1 VISRIAVWGR
11 VRGQQFGESALRPC
25 GSNAVLPGNR
35 STRLDLDTRIP
46 SESIGWMVCPSC
58 QSGPMKQA
66 VEPGSAGSMERLRLA
81 TGAPDCGRA
90 RGNHGRQPLRTRPDW
105 QGAIWKAVL
114 ASPGRGHYSHLPLS
128 LLGKPT
134 DWDWPSLDHLSSP
147 ATAEVVLEVR
157 LVNDMKT
164 IMNDQEF
171 REMVGHLAAVLKI
184 RPKKLRK
191 NWHCRRGFAIE
202 EPPTNE
208 PPLPDTTPG

>member
-1 VISRIAVWGR
+1 MWLQRGVSRAIEVPILILTPVIPRSLLDGMPELPKWTDEAGGKAWLRWIDGKIAACDR
-11 VRGQQFGESALRPC
+11 
-25 GSNAVLPGNR
+25 
-35 STRLDLDTRIP
+35 
-46 SESIGWMVCPSC
+46 
-58 QSGPMKQA
+58 
-66 VEPGSAGSMERLRLA
+66 
-81 TGAPDCGRA
+81 RA
-90 RGNHGRQPLRTRPDW
+90 RLWASKRKPWAPAPPTRPDW
-105 QGAIWKAVL
+105 QRAIWKAVL

-147 ATAEVVLEVR
+147 ATADVVLEVR

-202 EPPTNE
+202 EPPTKE